1 MARTPPRW
9 RSKERPRAMQ
19 VTSTYRFARI
29 SAFKAREVTREI
41 QGRSASDAL
50 DLLAFSPKK
59 AAVLVR
65 KTLRSAIANA
75 ENNAELK
82 VNSLLVKE
90 AVVGEGP
97 TFKRFRARAR
107 GSASPLRKRTSH
119 IRIVLSDDLVPK
131 AAKPRAK
138 RSSTTAARG
147 TEQPKKQK
155 QATLAAITSKETQQ
169 TAPRKTTESAPP
181 PETASIAKSGEQKE

>member
-1 MARTPPRW
+1 M
-9 RSKERPRAMQ
+9 E
-19 VTSTYRFARI
+19 VISTYRFARI

-50 DLLAFSPKK
+50 DLLTFSPKK
-59 AAVLVR
+59 AAVLVK
-65 KTLRSAIANA
+65 KTLRTAIANA

-82 VNSLLVKE
+82 VDTLRVKE

-119 IRIVLSDDLVPK
+119 IRIILSDDLAPAVERPRARHVSK
-131 AAKPRAK
+131 AA
-138 RSSTTAARG
+138 G
-147 TEQPKKQK
+147 TETERPKKQK
-155 QATLAAITSKETQQ
+155 KITRAGAEVAAAGQ
-169 TAPRKTTESAPP
+169 TAAAQTTPKPVKPVATTTE
-181 PETASIAKSGEQKE
+181 TKS